1 MKKKLLSL
9 LIAFSLILPFGF
21 ALTACGGHKHTAS
34 TEWSCDDENHWKVCT
49 DKDCGAKID
58 EEEHDFTEET
68 IEATID
74 EDGKIIKTCSVCEK
88 VVETTIPKIVQ
99 TKAEMI
105 AVLANAVKLENYEG
119 AIQEIYTWK
128 SNTENYVSASET
140 EVIEIEY
147 TARKADGTAV
157 NYTSNSVKPTG
168 YTGSEYIT
176 DASYFNKVG
185 NDYQQRILG
194 LDNED
199 TPTKTDV
206 NAINNVGAGYSQGF
220 VLNAIKTHLDYLLE
234 IKDEETM
241 DSVLKNTLAQYI
253 PMYQGMF
260 AGYFNDTFTYD
271 VDDIRI
277 DVEVSYANGK
287 YSAVGE
293 IVLDELTHTNPAATQ
308 KINDFK
314 VEFEVVYTNDLVVKN
329 YSTFVYHIDTTPNVA
344 NDELTEVYIENNYD
358 YSKTIENSQ
367 FEKIESIVTASQKVI
382 TPNDKY
388 ETVRLHVN
396 GREFTSNVVKF
407 GTKIN
412 TVVDGMIQTYL
423 LDEDIDDYST
433 ISVYLD
439 KDYQTEYRSNVDV
452 IVSDYY
458 GTDVY
463 VKIVANQNY
472 AVILSCYNV
481 YFENVDYT
489 ATLMRQVTI
498 VTKDG
503 SLPLEYTSYNPDY
516 DSSDPLSPQ
525 TVEYDDKLVINGTQ
539 KVYTDPPASIEVELN
554 EYIIDYY
561 YYTIMDMD

>member
-9 LIAFSLILPFGF
+9 LIAFCLILPFGF

-119 AIQEIYTWK
+119 SIQEIYTWK

-194 LDNED
+194 LDNEE

-206 NAINNVGAGYSQGF
+206 NAINNVGADYSQGF

-271 VDDIRI
+271 LP
-277 DVEVSYANGK
+277 S
-287 YSAVGE
+287 
-293 IVLDELTHTNPAATQ
+293 
-308 KINDFK
+308 
-314 VEFEVVYTNDLVVKN
+314 
-329 YSTFVYHIDTTPNVA
+329 
-344 NDELTEVYIENNYD
+344 
-358 YSKTIENSQ
+358 
-367 FEKIESIVTASQKVI
+367 
-382 TPNDKY
+382 
-388 ETVRLHVN
+388 RL
-396 GREFTSNVVKF
+396 RA
-407 GTKIN
+407 IP
-412 TVVDGMIQTYL
+412 DGQ
-423 LDEDIDDYST
+423 
-433 ISVYLD
+433 
-439 KDYQTEYRSNVDV
+439 R
-452 IVSDYY
+452 
-458 GTDVY
+458 
-463 VKIVANQNY
+463 
-472 AVILSCYNV
+472 
-481 YFENVDYT
+481 
-489 ATLMRQVTI
+489 
-498 VTKDG
+498 
-503 SLPLEYTSYNPDY
+503 
-516 DSSDPLSPQ
+516 
-525 TVEYDDKLVINGTQ
+525 
-539 KVYTDPPASIEVELN
+539 
-554 EYIIDYY
+554 
-561 YYTIMDMD
+561 